1 MNETLTI
8 ALAAAR
14 EKNAEAPIALDL
26 RTLAS
31 FTDSFL
37 ICHGRNAR
45 HVQAIAAHIEEC
57 LRKHK
62 IRPRH
67 VEGFRNAEWILLD
80 YFELVVHVF
89 DRDRRRFLQLERLW
103 GDAPRFED
111 EEATAKREGAARN

>member
-1 MNETLTI
+1 MNEILTI

-14 EKNAEAPIALDL
+14 EKNAEDPIALDL
-26 RTLAS
+26 RTLSS

-45 HVQAIAAHIEEC
+45 HVQAIAGHIEES
-57 LRKHK
+57 LRKLK

-67 VEGFRNAEWILLD
+67 VEGFSHAEWILLD
-80 YFELVVHVF
+80 YYDLVVHVF
-89 DRDRRRFLQLERLW
+89 DRDRRKFLQLERLW

-111 EEATAKREGAARN
+111 DETAAGREGAASN